1 MSLEKAVEMARAGN
15 LYPAVILHGSD
26 DQARRQWTTHL
37 GRTLLCERSVGER
50 PCRECPSCRRI
61 SAALDDEGFH
71 PDFHLL
77 DRDQKTVTS
86 IEATRRF
93 LQSAQMA
100 PYESRGQV
108 FVITA
113 AETLGAEAADTLL
126 KILEEPPPR
135 TPRHFFLLAP
145 SNRELSSTLRSRS
158 MALFLGG
165 QEDRREEQVEALAE
179 ELSGVVE
186 SFLLSGTSVQLMAV
200 AAILEG
206 IGGWRDL
213 RSGAPWSLA
222 AAALSRAAA
231 APGLGSS
238 VRRSLLD
245 LAAAL
250 LDARSLRL
258 RGITPQRIL
267 EGLVIKYLEPLGRGA
282 VETVAG
288 R

>member
-1 MSLEKAVEMARAGN
+1 MSVEKAIGMARAGS
-15 LYPAVILHGSD
+15 LYPAVILHGGD
-26 DQARRQWTTHL
+26 DESRRAWATRL
-37 GRTLLCERSVGER
+37 GRTLLCERDAGER
-50 PCRECPSCRRI
+50 PCAQCRHCRRV
-61 SAALDDEGFH
+61 SAALEDESFH

-135 TPRHFFLLAP
+135 TPRHFLLLAP

-158 MALFLGG
+158 MSLFLGG
-165 QEDRREEQVEALAE
+165 HEARDEEQVEALAT
-179 ELSGVVE
+179 ELSRVVE
-186 SFLLSGTSVQLMAV
+186 SFVASGASVHLMA
-200 AAILEG
+200 AAALLEG

-213 RSGAPWSLA
+213 RSAAPWSLA
-222 AAALSRAAA
+222 AAAVARAAA
-231 APGLGSS
+231 APAHASEM
-238 VRRSLLD
+238 RRSLLD

-250 LDARSLRL
+250 LDARAHRL

-267 EGLVIKYLEPLGRGA
+267 EGLVIKHLESHGRG
-282 VETVAG
+282 VTETVAG
-288 R
+288 A

>member
-1 MSLEKAVEMARAGN
+1 MSIEKATGMARAGS
-15 LYPAVILHGSD
+15 LYPSIILHGGD
-26 DQARRQWTTHL
+26 DEARREWATRL
-37 GRTLLCERSVGER
+37 GQTLLCEREVEER
-50 PCRECPSCRRI
+50 PCGECSHCRRI
-61 SAALDDEGFH
+61 SAAPDAEGFH

-77 DRDQKTVTS
+77 DRDLKTVTS

-135 TPRHFFLLAP
+135 TPRHFLLLAP

-165 QEDRREEQVEALAE
+165 NEARDEERIEALAG
-179 ELSGVVE
+179 ELSQVILG
-186 SFLLSGTSVQLMAV
+186 FAASGASVQLMA
-200 AAILEG
+200 AAALLES
-206 IGGWRDL
+206 IGGWKDL
-213 RSGAPWSLA
+213 RSAAPWSLA
-222 AAALSRAAA
+222 AAVTAQAAA
-231 APGLGSS
+231 APQLS
-238 VRRSLLD
+238 VKIRRALLD

-250 LDARSLRL
+250 LDARSQRL

-267 EGLVIKYLEPLGRGA
+267 EGLMIKHLEHCGPRVTGA
-282 VETVAG
+282 VAG

>member
-1 MSLEKAVEMARAGN
+1 MSVDQAIEMARAGT
-15 LYPAVILHGSD
+15 LYPAVILHGGEDES
-26 DQARRQWTTHL
+26 RRAWATRL
-37 GRTLLCERSVGER
+37 GRALLCERETGER
-50 PCRECPSCRRI
+50 PCGDCSQCRRI
-61 SAALDDEGFH
+61 SAVLEDERFH

-135 TPRHFFLLAP
+135 TPRHFLLLAP

-158 MALFLGG
+158 MSLFLGG
-165 QEDRREEQVEALAE
+165 HEEADEDRVEALAA
-179 ELSGVVE
+179 ELSRVIE
-186 SFLLSGTSVQLMAV
+186 SFVASGASVQLMA
-200 AAILEG
+200 AAALLEG
-206 IGGWRDL
+206 IGGWKDL
-213 RSGAPWSLA
+213 RSAAPWALA
-222 AAALSRAAA
+222 ASAVARAAALPGHP
-231 APGLGSS
+231 AP

-245 LAAAL
+245 LASAL
-250 LDARSLRL
+250 LEARSMRL

-267 EGLVIKYLEPLGRGA
+267 EGLVIKHIEPHGRSVTGSL
-282 VETVAG
+282 AG
-288 R
+288 V